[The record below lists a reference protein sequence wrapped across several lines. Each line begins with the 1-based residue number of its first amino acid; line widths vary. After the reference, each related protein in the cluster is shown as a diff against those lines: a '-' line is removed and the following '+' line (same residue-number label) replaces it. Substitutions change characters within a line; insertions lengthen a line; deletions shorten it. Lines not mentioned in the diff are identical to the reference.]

1 MHRLPAL
8 LLALLCGVAAAAVL
22 AQPDASHA
30 DATPGPVFSSSV
42 NPITFDFVAVGATTT
57 KSTTITNRGTSALTL
72 SQVLLGG
79 RDRASFRVASDS
91 CTGAALAPGATCA
104 VGVTFAPATAGT
116 LVAWLRFTDN
126 ASPCGDWINIAGS
139 GTATAAPTLARAA
152 ATTCG
157 TDTTTTVTTT
167 TSAPGTSTTT
177 TTGGPVSGSSVVTFA
192 RTCTSRRTISVGL
205 AAPKGKTFSV
215 VKVLLRGKTVK
226 TLKGKAIK
234 AKVSLK
240 GLPRGRFTVEVRAT
254 TTDGKRYVRKHFYVT
269 CVAAKS

>member
-8 LLALLCGVAAAAVL
+8 VIALLCGVAAAAVL
-22 AQPDASHA
+22 AQPSASHA
-30 DATPGPVFSSSV
+30 DAPSGPAFSSSV

-57 KSTTITNRGTSALTL
+57 KSTTITNRGTAALTL

-91 CTGAALAPGATCA
+91 CTGASLAPGTSCA

-152 ATTCG
+152 ATCG
-157 TDTTTTVTTT
+157 TDTTTTVTT
-167 TSAPGTSTTT
+167 SAPGTSTTTTST

-192 RTCTSRRTISVGL
+192 KTCTSRRTVSVGL
-205 AAPKGKTFSV
+205 AAPKGKTFAQ

-226 TLKGKAIK
+226 TLTGKAIK

-254 TTDGKRYVRKHFYVT
+254 TTDGQRYVRKHFYVT
-269 CVAAKS
+269 CVASKS